1 MNPLLLVLK
10 GIAIGAA
17 NVIPG
22 VSGGTMA
29 FITGVYE
36 RIIRALSG
44 FNNESI
50 RFLKSGDFK
59 GLWKQLDLGF
69 LALIFG
75 GAGVGIVGLGKILK
89 PLFEN
94 YPQLTW
100 AFFFGLILA
109 SIFFVG
115 KMVKKWSP
123 GTWVALL
130 IGVAIAG
137 GVAMLPPAEQ
147 SDNFFYLMLCGAV
160 AMCSMILPG
169 VSGSYVLLLMGNY
182 QLVMLDVVPNF
193 KIKMLIPVGLGAVA
207 GLLLFARVLRWIFRD
222 FHDIAVSLLTGF
234 VAGSLV
240 VIWPWK
246 EEIITTFQLGDKVKD
261 KVTGYQWFLPD
272 WSAGSTWLGVA
283 LIAGGAGLVFGIEWL
298 GKRLT
303 KPQG

>member
-1 MNPLLLVLK
+1 MNPLLLILK

-44 FNNESI
+44 FNNESV
-50 RFLKSGDFK
+50 RLLKAGDIK
-59 GLWKQLDLGF
+59 GLAKQLDFGF

-89 PLFEN
+89 PLFEH

-109 SIFFVG
+109 SIYFVG
-115 KMVKKWSP
+115 KMVKKWSV
-123 GTWVALL
+123 GAAVALV
-130 IGVAIAG
+130 IGIAIAG

-147 SDNFFYLMLCGAV
+147 SDNFLYLMLCGAV

-182 QLVMLDVVPNF
+182 QLVMLDAVPNF
-193 KIKMLIPVGLGAVA
+193 RLKMLVPIGIGAVA

-222 FHDIAVSLLTGF
+222 FHDFAVSLLTGF

-246 EEIITTFQLGDKVKD
+246 NEIVTTFELGDKVKE
-261 KVTGYQWFLPD
+261 KVTGYEWFLPD
-272 WSAGSTWLGVA
+272 WSAGATWLGVG
-283 LIAGGAGLVFGIEWL
+283 LIAAGAGLVFGIEWL
-298 GKRLT
+298 GKNLT
-303 KPQG
+303 KRQG